1 MPDWLVTTI
10 NFLIRIGISV
20 AIIFVAR
27 YLAKLLYKII
37 ISTAEKSGKV
47 TVQYRKSLMTILN
60 ISMYTLGGFIIIS
73 VIFTNLS
80 AFLAGLGISGIIVA
94 FAVQEP
100 LGNLICGF
108 LIMLNHLVVDGEAVE
123 INGISGSVE
132 EINVNHVVMKT
143 WDGRRVHLPSREVW
157 SSKIIHYWPTN
168 IRRNEVKVGVSYSSD
183 LNKVIKVI
191 DEAVRE
197 TETVHID
204 DDHQPMILF
213 DGYGD
218 SSINFIVRFWAET
231 PNFLISPTHVAKS
244 IKKKFDENDIEI
256 PFNQVD
262 LHVKDVNTEI
272 NKNKNNVWVLFL
284 IKLKG
289 GENRLFIYYMKDDLG
304 IYIFRT
310 EQ

>member
-1 MPDWLVTTI
+1 MPDWLATTI

-20 AIIFVAR
+20 AIVFVAR

-37 ISTAEKSGKV
+37 IRTAEKSGKV
-47 TVQYRKSLMTILN
+47 TLQYRKSLMTILN
-60 ISMYTLGGFIIIS
+60 IAMYTLGGFIIIS

-108 LIMLNHLVVDGEAVE
+108 LIMLNHLVVDGESVE
-123 INGISGSVE
+123 INGISGSIE

-183 LNKVIKVI
+183 LNKVIKVL

-218 SSINFIVRFWAET
+218 SSINFVVRFWAET
-231 PNFLISPTHVAKS
+231 PNFLISATHVAKS
-244 IKKKFDENDIEI
+244 IKKKFDENGIEI

-262 LHVKDVNTEI
+262 LHVKDVNSEI
-272 NKNKNNVWVLFL
+272 NKNKNNV
-284 IKLKG
+284 
-289 GENRLFIYYMKDDLG
+289 
-304 IYIFRT
+304 
-310 EQ
+310 

>member
-1 MPDWLVTTI
+1 MPDWLVSTI
-10 NFLIRIGISV
+10 NYLIRIGISV
-20 AIIFVAR
+20 VIIFVAR

-37 ISTAEKSGKV
+37 IRTAEKSGKV

-60 ISMYTLGGFIIIS
+60 IAMYTLGGFIIIS

-197 TETVHID
+197 TEIVHID

-244 IKKKFDENDIEI
+244 IKKKFDENGVEI

-304 IYIFRT
+304 ISVFMT

>member
-1 MPDWLVTTI
+1 MPEWLQTTI
-10 NFLIRIGISV
+10 NYLIRIGISV
-20 AIIFVAR
+20 AILFIAR

-37 ISTAEKSGKV
+37 ITTAEKSGRV
-47 TVQYRKSLMTILN
+47 TLQYRKSLMTILN
-60 ISMYTLGGFIIIS
+60 IAMYTLGGFIIIS

-132 EINVNHVVMKT
+132 EINVNHVVIRT

-157 SSKIIHYWPTN
+157 SSKIIHYWPSN

-183 LNKVIKVI
+183 LNKVINVI
-191 DEAVRE
+191 DEAVRSAE
-197 TETVHID
+197 LVHID

-213 DGYGD
+213 DGYAD
-218 SSINFIVRFWAET
+218 SSINFIVRFWAKQE
-231 PNFLISPTHVAKS
+231 NFLASSMDVAKS
-244 IKKKFDENDIEI
+244 IKQKFEENKVEI
-256 PFNQVD
+256 PFNQLD
-262 LHVKDVNTEI
+262 LHIKDVPTEI
-272 NKNKNNVWVLFL
+272 TQNKEK
-284 IKLKG
+284 I
-289 GENRLFIYYMKDDLG
+289 
-304 IYIFRT
+304 
-310 EQ
+310 